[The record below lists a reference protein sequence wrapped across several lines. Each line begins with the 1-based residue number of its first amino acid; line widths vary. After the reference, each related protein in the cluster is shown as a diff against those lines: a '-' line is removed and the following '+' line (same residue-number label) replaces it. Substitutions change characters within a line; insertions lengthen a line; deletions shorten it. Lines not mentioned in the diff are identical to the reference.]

1 MFDKCYSLEKIDL
14 SMFDIRNVTDIRS
27 FFEDCKS
34 LTEIDL
40 SNFNGTKLDS
50 LRSSRM
56 FETNGPN
63 ATIKYNPNIIG
74 KDLEKN
80 SNRLEKNKYNR
91 SFCLNN

>member
-1 MFDKCYSLEKIDL
+1 
-14 SMFDIRNVTDIRS
+14 
-27 FFEDCKS
+27 
-34 LTEIDL
+34 
-40 SNFNGTKLDS
+40 
-50 LRSSRM
+50 M

-91 SFCLNN
+91 SFCLNNQLYKLF